1 MFGPLASLAAL
12 LDDPAKADARLFAQ
26 MAADTPEWPDWT
38 VAIRPV
44 LAPLVEKNAIP
55 RPVVARVL
63 DMPFNALALPHQT
76 IVVAKSMVEF
86 CRGRTGEMAF
96 VLAHELAHI
105 HLGHAG
111 DRTRLNALAGLLG
124 MTNMV
129 VGVVSR
135 FLLDRAYSREQE
147 FEADETALRFCRRA
161 GYAATAGAAFME
173 RLASL
178 DRSTGVG
185 HLLDTHPPLA
195 ERVSFLRSLAATAG

>member
-1 MFGPLASLAAL
+1 MFGPLASIAAL

-26 MAADTPEWPDWT
+26 MAADTPESPDWT
-38 VAIRPV
+38 VAVRPV
-44 LAPLVEKNAIP
+44 LAPLVEKNAIA

-86 CRGRTGEMAF
+86 CRGRTAQLAF

-124 MTNMV
+124 MTNVV
-129 VGVVSR
+129 VGVVTR

-147 FEADETALRFCRRA
+147 FEADETAVKFCRAA
-161 GYAATAGAAFME
+161 GYPAAAGAAFME

-185 HLLDTHPPLA
+185 NLLDTHPPLA
-195 ERVSFLRSLAATAG
+195 ERVSFLRSLAATG